1 MSQEFIKSLKV
12 ALSLDAIDFAK
23 ELFSSPSGFFI
34 QIGADQ
40 FAKIKGGH
48 DLINSDINALVKK
61 PDVEYSLNADEF
73 IRVKDVAAGMGCGV
87 NKVGKL
93 NLIGDDEKN
102 FENAVHDRGYQV
114 FEVRTPNGADV
125 SKMLAACVVHS
136 RKQEQSNTMNQKHGV
151 SMR

>member
-1 MSQEFIKSLKV
+1 MSQEFIKSLKI

-34 QIGADQ
+34 QIGEDKY
-40 FAKIKGGH
+40 AKIKGGN
-48 DLINSDINALVKK
+48 DLIYSDINALVKK
-61 PDVEYSLNADEF
+61 PHVEYSLSADEF

-102 FENAVHDRGYQV
+102 FENAVNDRGYQV
-114 FEVRTPNGADV
+114 FEVRTPNGVDV
-125 SKMLAACVVHS
+125 SKMLAACVIHG
-136 RKQEQSNTMNQKHGV
+136 RKQESKKTINQKYGS